1 MKSTFTVACICLKS
15 VWQAVLLRAALAT
28 LLLAPLAALHATET
42 TSKEPNAPLTTVA
55 SSTVT
60 AAVSHRLR
68 NEKIGV
74 GIADGGEWSSPDS
87 GSWSTPENWASN
99 AVADGAGFTAKF
111 DGIPESELSVTL
123 DSPRTIGY
131 LIFAARFDPL
141 TGSVSVVPAAR

>member
-60 AAVSHRLR
+60 AAVS
-68 NEKIGV
+68 
-74 GIADGGEWSSPDS
+74 
-87 GSWSTPENWASN
+87 
-99 AVADGAGFTAKF
+99 
-111 DGIPESELSVTL
+111 L
-123 DSPRTIGY
+123 DSPRAIGQ